1 MQLFPFPWCAQKNK
15 LVIGQHGLFHLWPL
29 KLNLN
34 AFNSHLYVV
43 GASGQGKSKFLQSVL
58 YQLTTNSTWGCGVF
72 DPHADL
78 AKDILMQLAAYPRE
92 RPFLREPA
100 NLKRIIYIDPARD
113 DYLPPLNI
121 LRNSFASPYETAE
134 NVVEAFRRVW
144 PETLSEAPR
153 FAQILRNA
161 LLALIYADLTV
172 LELEPLLTNKTF
184 REQILTRCQD
194 AQVASFFHQ
203 QFDQWGRDQAI
214 FVSPVLN
221 KITAF
226 LFRPQVR
233 YMLGAQENSLDLRK
247 VIDERKILIVNLG
260 SLHAD
265 EPKRLLGSL
274 LLTTLENAAHS
285 RENILPE
292 HRNPFF
298 CLIDEFSLFCA
309 KDATTLAQ
317 ILSESR
323 KYRLHLGLAHQTI
336 SQLSSERMQGALEN
350 AKLKVIFGTGRQT
363 AEALVT
369 DLYVPNAQKVKHIV
383 EDANQQEKSHP
394 LYYSMMEQIEQFTQK
409 IQHLAPQRAI
419 IKLPENP
426 KKEKGLFRFPK
437 KATHVVRTPQIPR
450 NTVPEAHLAKL
461 VTYLVCQAGRPVK
474 ELMTQI
480 TKRHAQYGIGG
491 VAWKEEPTGSVFSA
505 QASTGSQVN
514 TELFWQKVTSDE
526 HRPTVL

>member
-1 MQLFPFPWCAQKNK
+1 
-15 LVIGQHGLFHLWPL
+15 
-29 KLNLN
+29 
-34 AFNSHLYVV
+34 
-43 GASGQGKSKFLQSVL
+43 
-58 YQLTTNSTWGCGVF
+58 
-72 DPHADL
+72 
-78 AKDILMQLAAYPRE
+78 
-92 RPFLREPA
+92 LREPA
-100 NLKRIIYIDPARD
+100 NLKRVIYIDPTRD

-134 NVVEAFRRVW
+134 NVVESFRRVW

-172 LELEPLLTNKTF
+172 LELEPLLTNKSF
-184 REQILTRCQD
+184 REQILARCQD

-203 QFDQWGRDQAI
+203 QFDQWGREQAI

-285 RENILPE
+285 RENIAPE
-292 HRNPFF
+292 RRNPFF

-309 KDATTLAQ
+309 KDSTTLAQ

-363 AEALVT
+363 AEALVA
-369 DLYVPNAQKVKHIV
+369 DLYAPNAQKVKHIV
-383 EDANQQEKSHP
+383 DDANQQEKSHP

-409 IQHLAPQRAI
+409 IQNLAPQRAI
-419 IKLPENP
+419 IKLPGNP
-426 KKEKGLFRFPK
+426 KKKKWLFRFPK
-437 KATHVVRTPQIPR
+437 KATHLVRTPHIPR
-450 NTVPEAHLAKL
+450 NTVPEDHFAKL
-461 VTYLVCQAGRPVK
+461 ITHLVRQAGRPVQ
-474 ELMTQI
+474 EISAQI
-480 TKRHAQYGIGG
+480 AQRHAQYGLEGTSQ
-491 VAWKEEPTGSVFSA
+491 ATA
-505 QASTGSQVN
+505 QATTLFSTATSRDPGNEV
-514 TELFWQKVTSDE
+514 FWQ
-526 HRPTVL
+526 

>member
-1 MQLFPFPWCAQKNK
+1 M
-15 LVIGQHGLFHLWPL
+15 IGQHGLFHLLPL

-34 AFNSHLYVV
+34 AFNTHLYVV

-58 YQLTTNSTWGCGVF
+58 YQLATNSTWGCGVF

-78 AKDILMQLAAYPRE
+78 AKDILAQLVAFPRDH
-92 RPFLREPA
+92 PFLSDPT
-100 NLKRIIYIDPARD
+100 NLNRLIYLDPARD
-113 DYLPPLNI
+113 DYLPALNI
-121 LRNSFASPYETAE
+121 LRNSFATPYETAE
-134 NVVEAFRRVW
+134 NVVESFRRVW

-172 LELEPLLTNKTF
+172 LELEPLLTNKAF
-184 REQILTRCQD
+184 REQILTQCQD
-194 AQVASFFHQ
+194 GQVVSFFHQ
-203 QFDQWGRDQAI
+203 QFDQWGREQPI
-214 FVSPVLN
+214 FVAPVLN

-247 VIDERKILIVNLG
+247 VIDERKILIINLG

-274 LLTTLENAAHS
+274 LLTSLENAAHS

-292 HRNPFF
+292 RRNPFF
-298 CLIDEFSLFCA
+298 CMIDEFALFCA
-309 KDATTLAQ
+309 KDSTTLAQ

-363 AEALVT
+363 AEALVA
-369 DLYVPNAQKVKHIV
+369 DLYAPSAEKVKHRV
-383 EDANQQEKSHP
+383 EDTKQQERSHP
-394 LYYSMMEQIEQFTQK
+394 LYFSLMEQIEQFTQK
-409 IQHLAPQRAI
+409 IQNLAPQRAI
-419 IKLPENP
+419 IKLPDPP
-426 KKEKGLFRFPK
+426 KKKKHLFRLPK
-437 KATHVVRTPQIPR
+437 KSTYVVRTPRVPR
-450 NTVPEAHLAKL
+450 NQVPQERFEKL
-461 VTYLVCQAGRPVK
+461 VTYLVRRVGRPVQ
-474 ELMTQI
+474 ELQTQI
-480 TKRHAQYGIGG
+480 AERHVRYGIGG
-491 VAWKEEPTGSVFSA
+491 LMLKDKTQGTVFMTKQEETTQIP
-505 QASTGSQVN
+505 N
-514 TELFWQKVTSDE
+514 EDMFW
-526 HRPTVL
+526 R

>member
-1 MQLFPFPWCAQKNK
+1 MQFLFSWLRRKNN
-15 LVIGQHGLFHLWPL
+15 LVIGHQWPFRLWPIT
-29 KLNLN
+29 LNLHT
-34 AFNSHLYVV
+34 FNSHLYVV
-43 GASGQGKSKFLQSVL
+43 GASGQGKSKFLQSIL
-58 YQLTTNSTWGCGVF
+58 YQLATNSTWGGGLF

-78 AKDILMQLAAYPRE
+78 AKDLLAQLASYPRDK
-92 RPFLREPA
+92 PFLRDPA
-100 NLKRIIYIDPARD
+100 NLNRIIYIDPARD

-172 LELEPLLTNKTF
+172 LELEPLLTNKPF
-184 REQILTRCQD
+184 REQILTRCED
-194 AQVASFFHQ
+194 ELVISFFHQ
-203 QFDQWGRDQAI
+203 QFDQWGREQAI

-233 YMLGAQENSLDLRK
+233 FMLGAQDNSLDLRK
-247 VIDERKILIVNLG
+247 VIDERKLLIINLG

-285 RENILPE
+285 RENIAPDC
-292 HRNPFF
+292 RNPFF

-309 KDATTLAQ
+309 KDSTTLAQ

-350 AKLKVIFGTGRQT
+350 AKFKVIFGTGRQT
-363 AEALVT
+363 AEALVA
-369 DLYVPNAQKVKHIV
+369 DLYAPNAEKVKHTV
-383 EDANQQEKSHP
+383 EDEKQQEKSHP

-409 IQHLAPQRAI
+409 IQNLAPQRAI
-419 IKLPENP
+419 IKLPDGP
-426 KKEKGLFRFPK
+426 RKKKRLFKSPQ
-437 KATHVVRTPQIPR
+437 KATHLVRTPYIPR
-450 NTVPEAHLAKL
+450 NTVPAATFEKIVTHLVRK
-461 VTYLVCQAGRPVK
+461 AGRPVK
-474 ELMTQI
+474 ELSTQI
-480 TKRHAQYGIGG
+480 AKRHAHYGIGG
-491 VAWKEEPTGSVFSA
+491 LILKEKDSGTVFISPLETP
-505 QASTGSQVN
+505 QEQN
-514 TELFWQKVTSDE
+514 HDQFWQ
-526 HRPTVL
+526 